1 MDRIKRISNE
11 ILNEYQNKFGTDFSN
26 NKQLLNEISVIRS
39 KSLKNKIA
47 GYITKILQ
55 RKQKFED
62 RKQQLVENDK
72 KELVRN
78 KSKSQPTSEPTS
90 EPTEEKTIAEEVLD
104 DVSEKAS

>member
-62 RKQQLVENDK
+62 RKKQLVENDK
-72 KELVRN
+72 KELE
-78 KSKSQPTSEPTS
+78 K
-90 EPTEEKTIAEEVLD
+90 EEINLD
-104 DVSEKAS
+104 